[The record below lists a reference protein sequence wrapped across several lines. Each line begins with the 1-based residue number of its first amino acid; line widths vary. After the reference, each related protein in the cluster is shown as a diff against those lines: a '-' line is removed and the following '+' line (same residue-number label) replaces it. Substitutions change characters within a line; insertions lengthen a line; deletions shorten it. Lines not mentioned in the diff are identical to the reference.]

1 MEKLSRIFGGAFP
14 HCVYELGNIVIVG
27 NENTFKGPFKIKGG
41 IKKRGLK
48 SPQPIGSPPQLAQN
62 VP

>member
-1 MEKLSRIFGGAFP
+1 
-14 HCVYELGNIVIVG
+14 VYELGDIVIVG

-48 SPQPIGSPPQLAQN
+48 SPQPIGFPPQLAQN